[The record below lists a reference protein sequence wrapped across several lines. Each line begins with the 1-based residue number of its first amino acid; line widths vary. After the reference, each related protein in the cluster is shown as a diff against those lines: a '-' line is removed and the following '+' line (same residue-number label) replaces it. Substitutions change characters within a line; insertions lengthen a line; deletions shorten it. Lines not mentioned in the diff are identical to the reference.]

1 MNPSNTIFT
10 YTAKRAAYFSTIAA
24 LLFIMLAEGSLTTYV
39 ITLFIHNG
47 WFKLLPIGAVAILY
61 TYICIALLAPSFTRH
76 RLSGTHLWLRYGFTL
91 NMHVPLAEIV
101 TAEPVHEQLNML
113 QPLRATH
120 DAKKQRI
127 VAAFSDHGQVLIRL
141 QAPRM
146 FKFGRTNV
154 PVQTILLN
162 VDQRDEFLAALRN
175 KSTNAPTAVE
185 AAKNFPA
192 SSPPLQHEFERV
204 PTFSKNIS
212 LKAVESDNLAIRT
225 EMLTRT
231 FKSFNAVEN
240 LNLAIHEGEIYG
252 FLGANGA
259 GKTTTMKML
268 VGLLEPSSGQAW
280 IAGHNVWTEP
290 LAAKA
295 AFGYV
300 ADRAILYERLTGREF
315 LDFLAQ
321 LRGTPLKQ
329 ANERVEHFLDIL
341 ELADH
346 AHRPCGAYSFGMK
359 RKLALAG
366 ALLHQPPVLIL
377 DEPLNGLDPRSA
389 RRLKDLFIER
399 ANSGTTI
406 LLSTHDLATAETV
419 CHRVGIIHRGR
430 LLAEG
435 SAGELEQMASAS
447 DLESVFLS
455 LTSAEDSLPQTSGE
469 VAV

>member
-10 YTAKRAAYFSTIAA
+10 YTAKRAAYLSTIAA
-24 LLFIMLAEGSLTTYV
+24 LVFIMLAEGSLIAYV

-47 WFKLLPIGAVAILY
+47 WFKLVPSGVVVILL
-61 TYICIALLAPSFTRH
+61 TYICIALFAPLFTRH
-76 RLSGTHLWLRYGFTL
+76 RLTGTHLWLRYGFTL
-91 NMHVPLAEIV
+91 NMHMPLAEIV
-101 TAEPVHEQLNML
+101 TAQPVHEQLNML
-113 QPLRATH
+113 QPLRATY

-127 VAAFSDHGQVLIRL
+127 VAAFSDHGQVLLGL
-141 QAPRM
+141 QSPRM
-146 FKFGRTNV
+146 FKFGHTAV
-154 PVQTILLN
+154 PVQSILLN
-162 VDQRDEFLAALRN
+162 VDQRDELLAALRN
-175 KSTNAPTAVE
+175 KSSNALAAEE
-185 AAKNFPA
+185 AAKSLP
-192 SSPPLQHEFERV
+192 SSPPPLQHEFERV
-204 PTFSKNIS
+204 PAFSKNIF

-225 EMLTRT
+225 AMLTRT
-231 FKSFNAVEN
+231 FKNFNAVEN
-240 LNLAIHEGEIYG
+240 LNLAIREGEIYG

-280 IAGHNVWTEP
+280 IAGHNVWIEP

-300 ADRAILYERLTGREF
+300 ADRAILYERLTGKEF

-321 LRGTPLKQ
+321 LRGIPLKQ
-329 ANERVEHFLDIL
+329 ANERIEHFLDIL

-399 ANSGTTI
+399 VRDGTTI

-435 SAGELEQMASAS
+435 SASELEQIASAS

-455 LTSAEDSLPQTSGE
+455 LTSEEGSPLQTSGE